1 MHSQSENTGR
11 NPNGQWRLIKSSP
24 SSAAFN
30 MSLDEALLISTAQKH
45 ALPTLR
51 LYSWMV
57 PSISL
62 GYAQPSLDVDQQEL
76 SNHAWQLVRRPTGG
90 KAILHTDELTYSI
103 SAPLDEPLVLG
114 SLLESYQRISLG
126 LQKALQQLGLQTIA
140 ENKSDLP
147 DEHSRTEPVCF
158 QTPSNYEI
166 TWKNKK
172 LIGSAQARKHSG
184 VLQHGSLPLCGD
196 LSRIT
201 QVLAYPS
208 QMDRDIAA
216 QKTLA
221 RATTLE
227 DATGKIFTWDEAADA
242 IIRSFSAEFGIT
254 FLESLPTQEEMDITS
269 NLVQSKY
276 DSHSW
281 NYRI

>member
-1 MHSQSENTGR
+1 MLSQSENTGR
-11 NPNGQWRLIKSSP
+11 NPNGQWRLIKSPP

-147 DEHSRTEPVCF
+147 DEHSRKEPVCF

-184 VLQHGSLPLCGD
+184 VLQHGSLPLSGD

-208 QMDRDIAA
+208 QMDRDTAA

-221 RATTLE
+221 QATTLE
-227 DATGKIFTWDEAADA
+227 AASGRIFTWDEAADA

-254 FLESLPTQEEMDITS
+254 FLASLPTQEEMDITN